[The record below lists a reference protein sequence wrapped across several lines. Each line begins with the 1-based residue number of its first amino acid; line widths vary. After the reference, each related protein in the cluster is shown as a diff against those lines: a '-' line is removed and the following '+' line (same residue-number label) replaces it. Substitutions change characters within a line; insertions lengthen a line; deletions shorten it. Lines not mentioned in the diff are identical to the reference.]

1 MPPVLLHQH
10 FQFSINYATAVP
22 AEIYHKMRPTLS
34 LNANKDVLFLEQITF
49 LLANATQ
56 KAP

>member
-10 FQFSINYATAVP
+10 FLFSIFQATPVP
-22 AEIYHKMRPTLS
+22 AEIYHKMRPTFA

-49 LLANATQ
+49 LLANVTQ